1 MKRTIAALLLL
12 SIVGCLF
19 SCKDNSDKDADRDSD
34 TTIEAVLDNDE
45 TEPEE
50 KEETTAE
57 ETTAEETTVPET
69 TVEETTVPVTTAPPV
84 TTSPPVMTA
93 PPVTT
98 APPVVTTSPETEAP
112 KPMTKYPAVLTYHC
126 VLEEPTTADVALFVR
141 PSEFEAQVKAIVD
154 NGIDAL
160 FADEFSEVKKDS
172 VIITFDDGYE
182 DNYTHMFP
190 ILKKYNVKA
199 TIYMIGYK
207 IGKPGYLTAEQIKEM
222 SDSGL
227 VQFGSHTLS
236 HYSLKTLSEDKIIEE
251 LAGSRWLI
259 SQVTGKPVTTIAYPC
274 GGYDERVK
282 RIAAEYYVFGF
293 TTQVGPYN
301 GQDAMEIPRCFV
313 GRGASPQLI
322 LDFAKR

>member
-1 MKRTIAALLLL
+1 MKRIIAALLLL
-12 SIVGCLF
+12 AIVGCLF

-84 TTSPPVMTA
+84 TTSPSVMTV

-160 FADEFSEVKKDS
+160 FADEFAEVKKDS

-199 TIYMIGYK
+199 TIYVIGYK
-207 IGKPGYLTAEQIKEM
+207 IGKPGYMTAEQIKEM

-236 HYSLKTLSEDKIIEE
+236 HYSLNTLSEDKIIEE
-251 LAGSRWLI
+251 LAGSSWLI
-259 SQVTGKPVTTIAYPC
+259 SQVTGKPVTTIAYPY

-293 TTQVGPYN
+293 TTQAGPYN
-301 GQDAMEIPRCFV
+301 GQDATEIPRCFV

-322 LDFAKR
+322 LDFAKL